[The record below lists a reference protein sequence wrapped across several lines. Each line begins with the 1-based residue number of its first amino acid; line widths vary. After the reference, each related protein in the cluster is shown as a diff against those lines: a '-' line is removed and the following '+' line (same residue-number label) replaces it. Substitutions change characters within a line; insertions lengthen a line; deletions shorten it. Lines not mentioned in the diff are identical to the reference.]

1 MANSGPPG
9 ADASTCRQGAFARDL
24 GLPIQTALGSVT
36 GVMSKHLEGKVAIVT
51 GGAGGMGSQ
60 ICRTFAAQGAKVVVA
75 DTGADVEGRMGAD
88 PSRVNAVVEA
98 ITRAGGEAVS
108 SVGDVATMD
117 YAESLIRLA
126 LETAGSTSSSART
139 ASCASG

>member
-1 MANSGPPG
+1 MILSLILLIVSG
-9 ADASTCRQGAFARDL
+9 L
-24 GLPIQTALGSVT
+24 
-36 GVMSKHLEGKVAIVT
+36 MVT

-88 PSRVNAVVEA
+88 PSRVNGVVEA
-98 ITRAGGEAVS
+98 ITRSGGEAVG

-126 LETAGSTSSSART
+126 LDTLALLAVLGALAGGLRLDLALDPCAADIDARPVT
-139 ASCASG
+139 CPQ